1 MNDDRGMDAAPGD
14 RAAMDLA
21 TVFGFLLAW
30 GAVIYSMW
38 HCTEGHLDAYFK
50 PGEIFLVFGG
60 SLGAALLSMPLHVI
74 TGMVGYIK
82 KFTFNKESHIEHII
96 KEMVQYAETA
106 RRDGVLALESVAREA
121 PDAFLRRGLQLTID
135 GTDPEIIERILRI
148 EIEAMVERHKHGKHL
163 FGTLAKFGPGFGLMA
178 TLIAQVAMFRSLG
191 GDASVI
197 GAALAV
203 ALTGTLY
210 GCMLQNLV
218 AGPIAEKLAIR
229 SHEEAFAKEI
239 ILQGVLSIQAGNN
252 PRVVEMQLLSFLSSK
267 QQEALPKAA

>member
-1 MNDDRGMDAAPGD
+1 
-14 RAAMDLA
+14 
-21 TVFGFLLAW
+21 
-30 GAVIYSMW
+30 
-38 HCTEGHLDAYFK
+38 
-50 PGEIFLVFGG
+50 
-60 SLGAALLSMPLHVI
+60 
-74 TGMVGYIK
+74 
-82 KFTFNKESHIEHII
+82 
-96 KEMVQYAETA
+96 
-106 RRDGVLALESVAREA
+106 VLALESVAREA

-148 EIEAMVERHKHGKHL
+148 EIDAMVERHKHGKHL
-163 FGTLAKFGPGFGLMA
+163 FHTLAKFGPGFGLMA

-218 AGPIAEKLAIR
+218 AGPIAEKLALR
-229 SHEEAFAKEI
+229 SQEEAFAKEV

-252 PRVVEMQLLSFLSSK
+252 PRVVEMQLLSFLSAK
-267 QQEALPKAA
+267 QQAALPKAA